1 MAANTKSTEETAE
14 HVQLTNVIAETEFV
28 RQSAVQPHSDRK
40 CWPHNV
46 ATIIVCELGGSQ
58 FNASAP
64 VGL

>member
-14 HVQLTNVIAETEFV
+14 HVQLTNVIAETGFV

-46 ATIIVCELGGSQ
+46 ATI
-58 FNASAP
+58 
-64 VGL
+64 